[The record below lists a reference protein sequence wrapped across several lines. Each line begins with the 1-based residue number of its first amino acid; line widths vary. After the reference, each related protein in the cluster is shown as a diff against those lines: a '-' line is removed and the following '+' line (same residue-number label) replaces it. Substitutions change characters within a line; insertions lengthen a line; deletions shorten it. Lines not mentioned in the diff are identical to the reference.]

1 MSTNNATM
9 GSIHMLVE
17 WLGYQ
22 KEKKERKSAIRVEE
36 GFDHNFFA
44 FEMDMCILFELLLY

>member
-1 MSTNNATM
+1 
-9 GSIHMLVE
+9 MLVE